1 LANFNKAHNIV
12 SLYIFGVVCTILVY
26 TDKKQEKTMS
36 LPVIVASET
45 KTSEPQEVITFNK
58 WWIEH
63 LMILGDKTGQVTAS
77 VSLRKFGTKADQTMV
92 FDDETAFLQIDNV
105 LEEAANDP
113 DLAAVMGGLIAYVG
127 KKTIQEG
134 KASNIIV

>member
-1 LANFNKAHNIV
+1 
-12 SLYIFGVVCTILVY
+12 
-26 TDKKQEKTMS
+26 MS